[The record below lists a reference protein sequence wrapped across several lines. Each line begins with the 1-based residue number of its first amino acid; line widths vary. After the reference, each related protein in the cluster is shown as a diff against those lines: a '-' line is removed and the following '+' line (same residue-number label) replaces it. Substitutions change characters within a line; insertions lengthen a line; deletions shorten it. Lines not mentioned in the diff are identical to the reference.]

1 MSQKTETVVE
11 EIQPTEDKESL
22 SKENKEVK
30 TEGTFKVKKKTPKKL
45 TSTGVEK
52 NVIKVDLSKSKNK
65 TKKEE
70 ETDAISKSTTEESV
84 LRGSGKDEK
93 AGEGAELA
101 VRRVGEVSQNTTDN
115 ASTEQEK
122 ITEESD
128 SPLQEI
134 PQETIEQ
141 EAKEVAKE
149 VKEAQRD
156 EKITG
161 EPLPENIQKVVDFM
175 KDTGG
180 TLEDYVRLNADYS
193 NVNEN
198 ALLREYYKSSKPHLN
213 EEEINFIIEDS
224 FSIDEELEEERDI
237 KKKKLAYKDEI
248 AKAKAYLETLKD
260 KYYTEI
266 KLRPG
271 LNQEQKK
278 AMDFFNRYHEEKD
291 ESKARHNRFIDN
303 TKNLL
308 NDNFKGFDFNV
319 GEKKFRY
326 GVKDPSNV
334 ANSQSNIADFIGTF
348 LDEKGEV
355 KDTLGYHKALYSA
368 RNADTIAQHFYEQG
382 KTDAVKESLAK
393 SKNITT
399 EPRKT
404 ASGEVFIDGFKVKAI
419 SGLDSSKLRIKRKT
433 INN

>member
-1 MSQKTETVVE
+1 MSKKTEEVVE
-11 EIQPTEDKESL
+11 EIQPTEKKESL
-22 SKENKEVK
+22 PPENKEVK
-30 TEGTFKVKKKTPKKL
+30 TEGTFKIKKKTPKKL

-52 NVIKVDLSKSKNK
+52 NVIKVDLSKSKEEK
-65 TKKEE
+65 DAVQIGETKEVAVGEQTGDSTKVDEPVSESKQISENKEE
-70 ETDAISKSTTEESV
+70 KVE
-84 LRGSGKDEK
+84 
-93 AGEGAELA
+93 
-101 VRRVGEVSQNTTDN
+101 
-115 ASTEQEK
+115 EQE
-122 ITEESD
+122 S
-128 SPLQEI
+128 SPLKEI
-134 PQETIEQ
+134 TNETIEQ

-161 EPLPENIQKVVDFM
+161 DPLPENIQKVVDFM
-175 KDTGG
+175 NETGG

-198 ALLREYYKSSKPHLN
+198 ALLREYYRSSKPHLN
-213 EEEINFIIEDS
+213 DEEINFIIEDS
-224 FSIDEELEEERDI
+224 FSIDEELEEARDI

-248 AKAKAYLETLKD
+248 AKAKDYLNTLKD
-260 KYYTEI
+260 KYYAEI

-278 AMDFFNRYHEEKD
+278 AMDFFNRYQEEQEAKI
-291 ESKARHNRFIDN
+291 ARHDRFKQT

-319 GEKKFRY
+319 GDKKFRY
-326 GVKDPSNV
+326 GVKDPNNV
-334 ANSQSNIADFIGTF
+334 ANSQSDIADFIGTF

-355 KDTLGYHKALYSA
+355 KDTLGYHKALYAA

-404 ASGEVFIDGFKVKAI
+404 ASGEIFIDGFKVKAI
-419 SGLDSSKLRIKRKT
+419 SGLDSSKLRIKRRT